1 MIFGQPAVIKSA
13 HDFSILESSFM
24 DMMIFL
30 KSVPAVIGFAGLL
43 TYFMMRAREPVS
55 DLELVNIV
63 QRVRNIFLVLGC
75 VALIMLSAWLILRAA
90 PPDQD
95 TSPSDL
101 AACPYLRFA
110 VETVVDGLSP
120 RRYPAP
126 AS

>member
-1 MIFGQPAVIKSA
+1 
-13 HDFSILESSFM
+13 M
-24 DMMIFL
+24 DAMIFL
-30 KSVPAVIGFAGLL
+30 KLAPAVIGLAGLL
-43 TYFMMRAREPVS
+43 TYVMMRAREPVS
-55 DLELVNIV
+55 DLELVNVV

-75 VALIMLSAWLILRAA
+75 VALIMLSAWLILWAA

-101 AACPYLRFA
+101 AACPYRHFA
-110 VETVVDGLSP
+110 VETVVDGHSP